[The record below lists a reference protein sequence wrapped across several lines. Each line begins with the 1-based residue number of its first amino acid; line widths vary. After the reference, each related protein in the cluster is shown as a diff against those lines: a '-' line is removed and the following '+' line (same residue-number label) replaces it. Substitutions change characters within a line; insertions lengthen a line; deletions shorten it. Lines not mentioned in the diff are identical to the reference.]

1 MGRADVPEAGL
12 PALAEPV
19 VIAVALLYFGA
30 VLAIGAWATART
42 RGTSDF
48 YIAGR
53 TVGLLAISLSA
64 MSASLSGFAF
74 IGGPGL
80 VYQVGLGALF
90 IILPVGITNALAAWA
105 LGGHLR
111 RMAEERG
118 VLTLPGA
125 VGVRYES
132 PGARALA
139 AVAVLVA
146 VVGYI
151 ATNVLALGIVV
162 DAVFQVG
169 VGTGIWLGTALT
181 VAYAAGGGILAGVY
195 TDVFQGALMAL
206 ASVLVFYFVLQVG
219 PGLEGLSRTILA
231 EDPGFLEPWGRLT
244 PLAALS
250 FFFVFSVGVLGQP
263 QIIHKFFMLKDPE
276 RLRWF
281 PLLATGALA
290 VMLLLFFGVGIAVRA
305 LVLDGRLPE
314 PTHPDQATP
323 LFLLHR
329 TPLFLAALLFAGL
342 AAAIMSTVNAFMNIG
357 AAALTHDLPR
367 ALGRPLDREL
377 AWGRAGTVALSAAA
391 AAAAHASDTL
401 VAFLGIFGWGL
412 FAATL
417 VPALAV
423 GLNWPGATRGG
434 AIASIAT
441 ALVLTVAGETALYL
455 ELLTLPG
462 GITLSALTLV
472 ASLLVFVGVSLVTRR
487 PATRADV
494 PGRTSIRKGAS

>member
-1 MGRADVPEAGL
+1 MTPVVALAVPEAGL
-12 PALAEPV
+12 PEMTEPL
-19 VIAVALLYFGA
+19 VIGVALVYFAA

-48 YIAGR
+48 YVAGR
-53 TVGLLAISLSA
+53 KVGLAAVSLSA

-80 VYQVGLGALF
+80 VYQVGIGALF
-90 IILPVGITNALAAWA
+90 IILPVGLTNAMAAWA
-105 LGGHLR
+105 LGGPLR
-111 RMAEERG
+111 RMAQENG

-125 VGVRYES
+125 IGVRYDS

-146 VVGYI
+146 VVGYV

-162 DAVFQVG
+162 DAVFGIG
-169 VGTGIWLGTALT
+169 VGTGIWLGTGLT

-206 ASVLVFYFVLQVG
+206 ASALVFYFVLQAG
-219 PGLEGLSRTILA
+219 PGLEGLSRSILA
-231 EDPGFLEPWGRLT
+231 EDPGFLEPWGHLS
-244 PLAALS
+244 PLAAFS

-263 QIIHKFFMLKDPE
+263 QIIHKFFMLRDPK

-281 PLLATGALA
+281 PLVATGALA
-290 VMLLLFFGVGIAVRA
+290 IMLLLFFGVGIAARA
-305 LVLDGRLPE
+305 LVLDGALPE
-314 PTHPDQATP
+314 PEHPDQATP
-323 LFLLHR
+323 LFLLHH
-329 TPLFLAALLFAGL
+329 TPLLLAALVFSGL

-367 ALGRPLDREL
+367 AVGRPLSREL
-377 AWGRAGTVALSAAA
+377 AWGRMGTVVLSLAAA
-391 AAAAHASDTL
+391 VTAHVSDTL

-423 GLNWPGATRGG
+423 GLNWPGATRAG
-434 AIASIAT
+434 AVASIAT
-441 ALVLTVAGETALYL
+441 GLSLTLAGETAVYL

-462 GITLSALTLV
+462 GITLSASTL
-472 ASLLVFVGVSLVTRR
+472 AISLLVFVAVSRLTHDPR
-487 PATRADV
+487 PGHR
-494 PGRTSIRKGAS
+494 